1 MANITS
7 KLDNGSQI
15 VLSQSNTLFQ
25 QFFQI
30 QKDVGAA
37 GSDLFY
43 GIITIFYRNQ
53 TKEQVRTQVAT
64 LKGDFVTDDPTL
76 LYQLSHWQNDN
87 SGTMLFVVKVHYINQ
102 TEVEQVRVEFN
113 YIFNHQTE
121 REVYFSDIWF
131 DHRPTPTTG
140 PGNASSSDGERIID
154 DQSGNN
160 YASINV
166 APIATLGVL
175 CPTFVIVIVLLIVLI
190 YKMVSSRNSGMPN
203 SPENP
208 NIELPRPTTSTPCR
222 NLSNDFNNTTT
233 TETDLVSVT

>member
-1 MANITS
+1 MKAILLCLVFVQPIASMANITS
-7 KLDNGSQI
+7 KPDNGSQI

-53 TKEQVRTQVAT
+53 TKEQVRTQIAT
-64 LKGDFVTDDPTL
+64 LKGDFVTDDSTL

-102 TEVEQVRVEFN
+102 TEVEQVRVELN

-121 REVYFSDIWF
+121 RKRGVF
-131 DHRPTPTTG
+131 
-140 PGNASSSDGERIID
+140 
-154 DQSGNN
+154 
-160 YASINV
+160 
-166 APIATLGVL
+166 LGH
-175 CPTFVIVIVLLIVLI
+175 
-190 YKMVSSRNSGMPN
+190 MV
-203 SPENP
+203 
-208 NIELPRPTTSTPCR
+208 
-222 NLSNDFNNTTT
+222 
-233 TETDLVSVT
+233 